1 MSTYD
6 ETLDALKVKL
16 QDYFK
21 KAETQDSQ
29 EPLSFSLLN
38 SLRQAV
44 DTYIKQMN
52 TICSKLKPLK
62 QEYANLL
69 KELSNVYNEKEK
81 MLEEKLKVDTST
93 IISKY
98 EEKCNALKDEIKEK
112 EREIHFEENNILMD
126 IEFFVMASDQ
136 NKEMFEAEYNEN
148 VSRFNYQIQIA
159 SDSYS
164 ENTIRF
170 NNQLEKELEKIESK
184 YKASLVDYDKDTERI
199 IAHYQKNVD
208 ELNEILAKKI
218 DEFNKYQNLNK
229 QKKVK
234 ESMEFNDKIRLLVSK
249 RNEKNQDARNEYAR
263 KQAEAQEDK
272 EQKRQEYQAESQ
284 KILKEFVLNMTTL
297 DDRIAY
303 LKKEYNDRIDEE
315 QRALQYRL
323 LELKNEEE
331 SLLMESYSSP
341 DFKKKAKKIKA
352 EYFGYQELERKNTN
366 KTLANLKKAYLMNQ
380 EKTNYQKKL
389 LDLDRTFNMKSIVE
403 NETYDNKKF
412 QEINNEYEIDMNHA
426 VQINDLDYNREANK
440 LRSENNLKTLKE
452 ERNADEA
459 DALHQIDTE
468 KLICQ
473 IKSIK
478 YEIASFEEIKKLLHK
493 FETDKYNT
501 TLNFKTVNN
510 ILEIEKCKVLDTL
523 NKSMY
528 DLNVKSSKMVL
539 ETSNKAI
546 DLKNKEYEYK
556 NQSKI
561 KRNKLVLNTEQK
573 LVDYQIESFNRDK
586 ELELAIL
593 NRNYFFELDTLGHDY
608 LASKFE
614 LEFKEIMMDLSLLT
628 ELIQLIHYM
637 QTCLMNII
645 YEKTSNRPEYK
656 KAVWGFIND
665 VLTLI
670 FQGYQRII
678 SIFHDNTNK
687 LIRERIEFEESLKY
701 KGFYKN
707 IEANY
712 KEEYEDFLDRKEIYE
727 KQAKDVSEELES
739 NKSILFAL
747 DNELY
752 IKRKALKNNP
762 SNAKKERQEI
772 FEATNKYKEIENENI
787 ILSKKLF
794 VLQKEI
800 NRIDNQIG
808 TANLS
813 YTRQQDEIKKMQL
826 TNAQSY
832 FELEKTLERHISSS
846 IVDMNTRL
854 KEQEISDEEFKD
866 SIRIVQE
873 KNEVFNRLSQ
883 SFVEGIYQ
891 IMNRFAN
898 NEKEAII
905 KSANILEAGY
915 KTDLSEIDRDDK
927 NERANAK
934 ATYQREEQARQ
945 EEITAFDRETQNTL
959 NQLKIE
965 ISNHDAV
972 VKKLA
977 ASIQEKMDLAN
988 QCFYQDY
995 YAICDNQKDIIN
1007 KQNEDIKSLES
1018 EYQKNRAIIFDRFKK
1033 SKAQLKVMLEEYISS
1048 RNEILQHLPVAEK
1061 ENEKAFRQDDVKKNI
1076 ELDERYVEAKAKSTS
1091 SMKEVLKNKDLIKA
1105 AFDSKQTEIE
1115 RDHRLSR
1122 QKEKRIHQAQMRRI

>member
-6 ETLDALKVKL
+6 ETLDALKIKL

-29 EPLSFSLLN
+29 EPLSFSLYN
-38 SLRQAV
+38 LRQAV
-44 DTYIKQMN
+44 DTYIKQMKN
-52 TICSKLKPLK
+52 ICSKLKPLK
-62 QEYANLL
+62 QEYDNLL
-69 KELSNVYNEKEK
+69 KELSSAYNEKK
-81 MLEEKLKVDTST
+81 KTLEEKLKADTSN

-98 EEKCNALKDEIKEK
+98 EEKCNALKDEMKEK

-126 IEFFVMASDQ
+126 IEFFIMASDQ

-170 NNQLEKELEKIESK
+170 NDKLEKELKKIENK
-184 YKASLVDYDKDTERI
+184 YKASLIDYDKDTERI

-208 ELNEILAKKI
+208 ELNEVLAKKI
-218 DEFNKYQNLNK
+218 DEFNKYQILNK

-272 EQKRQEYQAESQ
+272 EQKRQEYHAESQ
-284 KILKEFVLNMTTL
+284 KISKEFVLNMTTL

-303 LKKEYNDRIDEE
+303 LKKEYNDRIYEE

-323 LELKNEEE
+323 LELKKEEE
-331 SLLMESYSSP
+331 SLLIESYSSP
-341 DFKKKAKKIKA
+341 GFKKKAKKIKA

-366 KTLANLKKAYLMNQ
+366 KTLVHLKKAYLMNT

-389 LDLDRTFNMKSIVE
+389 LDLDRTFNMKFIVE

-426 VQINDLDYNREANK
+426 VQINNLDYNREANK

-459 DALHQIDTE
+459 DTLHQIDTE

-493 FETDKYNT
+493 FETDKFNT
-501 TLNFKTVNN
+501 TLTFKTVNN
-510 ILEIEKCKVLDTL
+510 TLEIEKCKVLDTL

-528 DLNVKSSKMVL
+528 DLNIKSSKMVL
-539 ETSNKAI
+539 ETSNQAI

-573 LVDYQIESFNRDK
+573 LVDYQIENFNRDRD
-586 ELELAIL
+586 LELAIL

-608 LASKFE
+608 LASRFE
-614 LEFKEIMMDLSLLT
+614 LEFKKIMMDLSLLSDLI
-628 ELIQLIHYM
+628 ELVHYM

-645 YEKTSNRPEYK
+645 YDKTSNRPEYK
-656 KAVWGFIND
+656 MAVWGFIND
-665 VLTLI
+665 VLAFI

-678 SIFHDNTNK
+678 SIFHDDTNK

-712 KEEYEDFLDRKEIYE
+712 KEEYEDFLDRKEVYE

-739 NKSILFAL
+739 NKSLLFAL
-747 DNELY
+747 DNEIY
-752 IKRKALKNNP
+752 IKRKALKNKP
-762 SNAKKERQEI
+762 SNPQKERQEI

-794 VLQKEI
+794 ALQKEI

-826 TNAQSY
+826 TNAQGY
-832 FELEKTLERHISSS
+832 FELEKALERHISSS

-866 SIRIVQE
+866 SIKIVQE
-873 KNEVFNRLSQ
+873 KNEVFQRLSQ
-883 SFVEGIYQ
+883 SFIEGIYQ
-891 IMNRFAN
+891 IMNRFLN

-915 KTDLSEIDRDDK
+915 KIDLAEMDRDDK
-927 NERANAK
+927 NERVNAK
-934 ATYQREEQARQ
+934 ATYLQEEQARQ
-945 EEITAFDRETQNTL
+945 EEIIQFDRETQNTL
-959 NQLKIE
+959 NQLKFE
-965 ISNHDAV
+965 ISNHDQV

-977 ASIQEKMDLAN
+977 ACIQEKMDLAN

-995 YAICDNQKDIIN
+995 YAICENQKDIIH

-1033 SKAQLKVMLEEYISS
+1033 SKVQLKIMLKEYISS
-1048 RNEILQHLPVAEK
+1048 RNEILKHLPVAEK
-1061 ENEKAFRQDDVKKNI
+1061 ENLKAFRLDDYKQNI
-1076 ELDERYVEAKAKSTS
+1076 ELDERYVEVKAKSTS

>member
-1 MSTYD
+1 MRM
-6 ETLDALKVKL
+6 K
-16 QDYFK
+16 
-21 KAETQDSQ
+21 
-29 EPLSFSLLN
+29 
-38 SLRQAV
+38 
-44 DTYIKQMN
+44 
-52 TICSKLKPLK
+52 
-62 QEYANLL
+62 
-69 KELSNVYNEKEK
+69 
-81 MLEEKLKVDTST
+81 
-93 IISKY
+93 
-98 EEKCNALKDEIKEK
+98 
-112 EREIHFEENNILMD
+112 
-126 IEFFVMASDQ
+126 
-136 NKEMFEAEYNEN
+136 
-148 VSRFNYQIQIA
+148 RFWIW
-159 SDSYS
+159 
-164 ENTIRF
+164 
-170 NNQLEKELEKIESK
+170 
-184 YKASLVDYDKDTERI
+184 
-199 IAHYQKNVD
+199 
-208 ELNEILAKKI
+208 
-218 DEFNKYQNLNK
+218 
-229 QKKVK
+229 
-234 ESMEFNDKIRLLVSK
+234 
-249 RNEKNQDARNEYAR
+249 
-263 KQAEAQEDK
+263 
-272 EQKRQEYQAESQ
+272 
-284 KILKEFVLNMTTL
+284 
-297 DDRIAY
+297 
-303 LKKEYNDRIDEE
+303 
-315 QRALQYRL
+315 
-323 LELKNEEE
+323 
-331 SLLMESYSSP
+331 
-341 DFKKKAKKIKA
+341 
-352 EYFGYQELERKNTN
+352 
-366 KTLANLKKAYLMNQ
+366 
-380 EKTNYQKKL
+380 
-389 LDLDRTFNMKSIVE
+389 
-403 NETYDNKKF
+403 
-412 QEINNEYEIDMNHA
+412 
-426 VQINDLDYNREANK
+426 
-440 LRSENNLKTLKE
+440 
-452 ERNADEA
+452 
-459 DALHQIDTE
+459 
-468 KLICQ
+468 
-473 IKSIK
+473 
-478 YEIASFEEIKKLLHK
+478 
-493 FETDKYNT
+493 
-501 TLNFKTVNN
+501 
-510 ILEIEKCKVLDTL
+510 
-523 NKSMY
+523 
-528 DLNVKSSKMVL
+528 
-539 ETSNKAI
+539 
-546 DLKNKEYEYK
+546 
-556 NQSKI
+556 
-561 KRNKLVLNTEQK
+561 
-573 LVDYQIESFNRDK
+573 
-586 ELELAIL
+586 
-593 NRNYFFELDTLGHDY
+593 
-608 LASKFE
+608 
-614 LEFKEIMMDLSLLT
+614 
-628 ELIQLIHYM
+628 
-637 QTCLMNII
+637 MNII

-656 KAVWGFIND
+656 KTVWGFIND
-665 VLTLI
+665 VLTFI

-712 KEEYEDFLDRKEIYE
+712 KDEYEDFLDRKEIYE
-727 KQAKDVSEELES
+727 KQAKEVSEELES

-752 IKRKALKNNP
+752 IKRKAVKNNP

-787 ILSKKLF
+787 ILSKKLL

-1007 KQNEDIKSLES
+1007 KQDEDIKSLES

-1061 ENEKAFRQDDVKKNI
+1061 ENEKAFRLDDVKKNI
-1076 ELDERYVEAKAKSTS
+1076 ELDERYVEVKAKSTS